1 MTVDENAKEL
11 LADATFEEKLAYAKA
26 SLLRIINVFV
36 DTLLIFYN
44 LDVVVR
50 PHDLKREFFVNLIT
64 NIVLSDELYFL
75 VFNVISNCYRNDLQK
90 LQYIM
95 NTVSILENKLPIHKL
110 NLDPE
115 FQFDLPTRNKYQRV
129 EATSQASIIS
139 DKSIKPDG
147 Y

>member
-1 MTVDENAKEL
+1 
-11 LADATFEEKLAYAKA
+11 
-26 SLLRIINVFV
+26 
-36 DTLLIFYN
+36 
-44 LDVVVR
+44 
-50 PHDLKREFFVNLIT
+50 
-64 NIVLSDELYFL
+64 
-75 VFNVISNCYRNDLQK
+75 
-90 LQYIM
+90 M